1 MMDTNFEYYKLFYMI
16 VKEGSITKAAEKL
29 FISQSAVTQALK
41 KFEEVLGEKVFLR
54 QKGGVI
60 LTTEGAKLF
69 SYIESSVS
77 TLLNARNMF
86 NQYINP
92 NYGFI
97 KIGGGSA
104 YGQLIAPKIISK
116 LNQKYPNIEISM
128 KNISTKEGIQKLLN
142 NELDIL
148 IAEFTTMRNDLTY
161 IPCAKS
167 EYVFFTTNEYLNGN
181 EITTKNLSEFNLIL
195 PSKGSDRRSF
205 IDSKL
210 EKMGI
215 SIEAKYEFSSANM
228 IISMVENGLG
238 IGCVNGLLIKDKLQK
253 KELIKLDLNLDMS
266 GNDLYIVVRNLE
278 FTSAA
283 TRKLIEIIKEQ
294 F

>member
-1 MMDTNFEYYKLFYMI
+1 MDTNFEYYKLFYTI
-16 VKEGSITKAAEKL
+16 VKEGSLTKAAEKL

-41 KFEEVLGEKVFLR
+41 KFEEELGEKVFLR

-77 TLLNARNMF
+77 TLLNAKNMF

-92 NYGFI
+92 NYGSI

-104 YGQLIAPKIISK
+104 YGQLVAPNIIRK
-116 LNQKYPNIEISM
+116 LNQKYPNIEVSM
-128 KNISTKEGIQKLLN
+128 KNISTKDGIQKLLN

-148 IAEFTTMRNDLTY
+148 ISEFTTIRKDLTY

-167 EYVFFTTNEYLNGN
+167 EYIFFTTEEYLNGN
-181 EITTKNLSEFNLIL
+181 KITTKNLNEFNLIL
-195 PSKGSDRRSF
+195 PTKGTERRNF

-210 EKMGI
+210 DKMGVN
-215 SIEAKYEFSSANM
+215 IEAKYEFSSANM
-228 IISMVENGLG
+228 IITMVENGLG
-238 IGCVNGLLIKDKLQK
+238 IGCVNQLLIKDKLKSK
-253 KELIKLDLNLDMS
+253 KLIKLDLNIDMS

-278 FTSAA
+278 FASVA